1 MSRSG
6 YEGVAGPNFS
16 SVVALGDTNAEGYSP
31 MVDQMKPIM
40 MKNPENMATRPTE
53 P

>member
-1 MSRSG
+1 MSERGNLG
-6 YEGVAGPNFS
+6 YVGPLPELIATDLAS
-16 SVVALGDTNAEGYSP
+16 DDYSP

-40 MKNPENMATRPTE
+40 MKKPENMATRPTE

>member
-1 MSRSG
+1 MMERGNLGS
-6 YEGVAGPNFS
+6 VGPLPAAMLRGGFAAN
-16 SVVALGDTNAEGYSP
+16 VGYSP